1 MSVDSLSFRRAL
13 GQFASGVTVVTT
25 RSSEGVPLGL
35 TVSSFCSVS
44 LHPPL
49 VLVCIDRRSDA
60 NDGLRDTRHFAAS
73 VLSEEQEDVS
83 RRFASSGRGKLEGFA
98 FLEGRHGLPLVPGAL
113 AHVQCKVR
121 SRHEEG
127 DHYVWVGEVI
137 ALSARAGRPLL
148 YHAGGYHGL
157 SPRRRGS
164 KAGGD
169 RV

>member
-1 MSVDSLSFRRAL
+1 VSVDSLSFRRAL

-25 RSSEGVPLGL
+25 LDPSGAPLGL

-49 VLVCIDRRSDA
+49 VLVCIDRRSDI
-60 NDGLRDTRHFAAS
+60 NDGLRDTRLFAAS
-73 VLSEEQEDVS
+73 VLSEGQEHVS
-83 RRFASSGRGKLEGFA
+83 RRFATPGRDKCASFA
-98 FLEGRHGLPLVPGAL
+98 FDEGRHGLPLVPGAL
-113 AHVQCKVR
+113 AHVQCRVR

-127 DHYVWVGEVI
+127 DHLVWIGEVI
-137 ALSARAGRPLL
+137 ALDTGPGRPLL
-148 YHAGGYHGL
+148 YHAGGYHAIGQG
-157 SPRRRGS
+157 RGS